1 MRLGTKRITLGD
13 ILIGAVFVLLCLFIL
28 YPIICIIS
36 VSLTGKDE
44 ITYSGFHLFPREL
57 DFSSYKYILKEGKM
71 LAKAYGTTI
80 LVSVAGTA
88 VGVVVTSMYAY
99 AVSRRD
105 FKLKSLFSF
114 LVMFTMFFNG
124 GMSATYIIYVNV
136 LKLKNSIWVLILPG
150 TFTAMGMIIVR
161 SYFQSLPH
169 SMVESAMLDG
179 AGEYTIFLKLM
190 VPLAK
195 PALATL
201 ALTVF
206 ITKWNCYYEAMMYM
220 DTGNWVTI
228 QLLLQRML
236 SQVEFLKKY
245 SSQVNL
251 VGYDMKL
258 VASDSMNM
266 AMCVLTVL
274 PTLLVFPRFQKYFI
288 KGMAIGSVKG

>member
-1 MRLGTKRITLGD
+1 MAPFSCCYVYSSFIPLFALFLSLLREKMRSPIQDSIYSPENSIFLRI
-13 ILIGAVFVLLCLFIL
+13 
-28 YPIICIIS
+28 S
-36 VSLTGKDE
+36 
-44 ITYSGFHLFPREL
+44 
-57 DFSSYKYILKEGKM
+57 
-71 LAKAYGTTI
+71 TTI

-179 AGEYTIFLKLM
+179 AGE
-190 VPLAK
+190 
-195 PALATL
+195 
-201 ALTVF
+201 
-206 ITKWNCYYEAMMYM
+206 
-220 DTGNWVTI
+220 
-228 QLLLQRML
+228 
-236 SQVEFLKKY
+236 
-245 SSQVNL
+245 
-251 VGYDMKL
+251 
-258 VASDSMNM
+258 
-266 AMCVLTVL
+266 
-274 PTLLVFPRFQKYFI
+274 
-288 KGMAIGSVKG
+288 

>member
-1 MRLGTKRITLGD
+1 
-13 ILIGAVFVLLCLFIL
+13 
-28 YPIICIIS
+28 
-36 VSLTGKDE
+36 
-44 ITYSGFHLFPREL
+44 
-57 DFSSYKYILKEGKM
+57 M